1 MSSGDGNVYDLRR
14 MGMPPN
20 MLLRVGAEAFEED
33 GWRMC
38 GRCPH
43 GLQKL
48 VELPFVSIRL
58 SPGLGQ

>member
-1 MSSGDGNVYDLRR
+1 MSSGGGNVCGLGR
-14 MGMPPN
+14 MGMLPDV
-20 MLLRVGAEAFEED
+20 LLRVGAEAFEED

-48 VELPFVSIRL
+48 AELPFVSIRL
-58 SPGLGQ
+58 SPG